1 MIKLFVGLGNPGP
14 EYEATRHNA
23 GFWWID
29 NLAHALGARLVP
41 ERGYHGLVAR
51 TNMDGHTVWL
61 LEPQTFMNLSG
72 ECVSELLN
80 WYKVPLENLLIIY
93 DDIDLPASRLRV
105 RKSGSAGTH
114 NGMRSIIAHTPGQ
127 NFPRVRVGVG
137 AKPDGWDLADWVLSK
152 YTIREEQIAMQQ
164 AFERAADCVE
174 DWVKNGID
182 HAMQEYNK
190 TV

>member
-1 MIKLFVGLGNPGP
+1 M
-14 EYEATRHNA
+14 
-23 GFWWID
+23 
-29 NLAHALGARLVP
+29 
-41 ERGYHGLVAR
+41 
-51 TNMDGHTVWL
+51 
-61 LEPQTFMNLSG
+61 
-72 ECVSELLN
+72 
-80 WYKVPLENLLIIY
+80 
-93 DDIDLPASRLRV
+93 
-105 RKSGSAGTH
+105 
-114 NGMRSIIAHTPGQ
+114 
-127 NFPRVRVGVG
+127 G

>member
-1 MIKLFVGLGNPGP
+1 MLTCIGPAVRIGLF
-14 EYEATRHNA
+14 
-23 GFWWID
+23 ID
-29 NLAHALGARLVP
+29 SLS
-41 ERGYHGLVAR
+41 R
-51 TNMDGHTVWL
+51 T
-61 LEPQTFMNLSG
+61 
-72 ECVSELLN
+72 
-80 WYKVPLENLLIIY
+80 
-93 DDIDLPASRLRV
+93 
-105 RKSGSAGTH
+105 

>member
-1 MIKLFVGLGNPGP
+1 MYLIVGLGNPGKQ
-14 EYEATRHNA
+14 YDKTRHNMGFDTIDELIDRHRIA
-23 GFWWID
+23 GSGID
-29 NLAHALGARLVP
+29 RKAMYGKGVIAGEKVILAKP
-41 ERGYHGLVAR
+41 MTY
-51 TNMDGHTVWL
+51 
-61 LEPQTFMNLSG
+61 MNLSG
-72 ECVSELLN
+72 EAVRELIN
-80 WYKVPLENLLIIY
+80 YYKMDAETELVVIY

-114 NGMRSIIAHTPGQ
+114 NGMRSIIANTPGQ

-190 TV
+190 NV

>member
-1 MIKLFVGLGNPGP
+1 MMTLICPPAACASANP
-14 EYEATRHNA
+14 A
-23 GFWWID
+23 
-29 NLAHALGARLVP
+29 VP
-41 ERGYHGLVAR
+41 GRI
-51 TNMDGHTVWL
+51 T
-61 LEPQTFMNLSG
+61 
-72 ECVSELLN
+72 ECAPSS
-80 WYKVPLENLLIIY
+80 PI
-93 DDIDLPASRLRV
+93 RR
-105 RKSGSAGTH
+105 
-114 NGMRSIIAHTPGQ
+114 GQ

>member
-1 MIKLFVGLGNPGP
+1 
-14 EYEATRHNA
+14 
-23 GFWWID
+23 
-29 NLAHALGARLVP
+29 
-41 ERGYHGLVAR
+41 
-51 TNMDGHTVWL
+51 
-61 LEPQTFMNLSG
+61 MNLSG

-164 AFERAADCVE
+164 AFERVADCVE